1 MAKKPKYY
9 VVWEGHAPGIYT
21 SWEEAEAQIK
31 GYPKA
36 VFKAFSSREEAEIAF
51 EEGPLEYIGK
61 GTEEKGERIKDK
73 GEIEALQQYEC
84 VKDLNDSKE
93 VKDLTPS
100 KDRLELLRKQAAW
113 KACQALPAAV
123 DAQAIAVD
131 AACSGNPGQME
142 YRGVYLKT
150 GEEIFHYGPVFGTNN
165 IGEFLAI
172 VHGLALLQQRGY
184 TIPIYSDSVNAMLWV
199 KRKQCRT
206 TLPLNEKTQTL
217 HEHIRRAEIWLR
229 THSYTNDLRKW
240 ETEKWGEIPADF
252 GRKG

>member
-9 VVWEGHAPGIYT
+9 VVWEGHTPGIYT
-21 SWEEAEAQIK
+21 EWEAAEAQVK
-31 GYPKA
+31 GYPEA

-51 EEGPLEYIGK
+51 EEGPLEYVGQR
-61 GTEEKGERIKDK
+61 TTDNR
-73 GEIEALQQYEC
+73 QQTTDNRLRTTDNSQQTT
-84 VKDLNDSKE
+84 VNGQQS
-93 VKDLTPS
+93 P
-100 KDRLELLRKQAAW
+100 DRLELLRKQAAM
-113 KACQALPAAV
+113 KACQALPTAV

-172 VHGLALLQQRGY
+172 VHGLALLAQRGY

-206 TLPLNEKTQTL
+206 TLPLNDKTQAL
-217 HEHIRRAEIWLR
+217 HEHIRRAETWLR
-229 THSYTNDLRKW
+229 THSYSNDLRKW

>member
-9 VVWEGHAPGIYT
+9 VVWEGHTPGIYT
-21 SWEEAEAQIK
+21 EWEEAEAQVK
-31 GYPKA
+31 GYPEA
-36 VFKAFSSREEAEIAF
+36 VFKAFSSREEAEIAY
-51 EEGPLEYIGK
+51 EEGPMDYIGN
-61 GTEEKGERIKDK
+61 GNAEGEKGCSAPASATLATET
-73 GEIEALQQYEC
+73 
-84 VKDLNDSKE
+84 S
-93 VKDLTPS
+93 TP
-100 KDRLELLRKQAAW
+100 DRLETLRKQAAL

-172 VHGLALLQQRGY
+172 VHGLALLAQRGY

-206 TLPLNEKTQTL
+206 TLPLNDKTKAL
-217 HEHIRRAEIWLR
+217 HEHIRRAETWLR
-229 THSYTNDLRKW
+229 THSYSNDLRKW

>member
-9 VVWEGHAPGIYT
+9 VVWEGHSPGIYT
-21 SWEEAEAQIK
+21 EWEAAEAQVK
-31 GYPKA
+31 GYPEA
-36 VFKAFSSREEAEIAF
+36 VFKAFSSREEAEIAY
-51 EEGPLEYIGK
+51 EEGPLDYIGN
-61 GTEEKGERIKDK
+61 GTEEKGESAPAPKDLK
-73 GEIEALQQYEC
+73 DP
-84 VKDLNDSKE
+84 KDLNAL
-93 VKDLTPS
+93 KDPTPS
-100 KDRLELLRKQAAW
+100 KDRLEVLRKQAAL
-113 KACQALPAAV
+113 KACQSLPAAV

-206 TLPLNEKTQTL
+206 TLPLNDKTQAL
-217 HEHIRRAEIWLR
+217 HEHIRRAETWLR

>member
-9 VVWEGHAPGIYT
+9 VVWEGHTPGIYT
-21 SWEEAEAQIK
+21 AWEEAEAQVK
-31 GYPKA
+31 GYPEA
-36 VFKAFSSREEAEIAF
+36 VFKSFSSREEAEIAF
-51 EEGPLEYIGK
+51 EEGPLEYVG
-61 GTEEKGERIKDK
+61 KGERKKEK
-73 GEIEALQQYEC
+73 GEIEAQLQHEC
-84 VKDLNDSKE
+84 VKDLKDSKDLNAL
-93 VKDLTPS
+93 KDLTPTQ
-100 KDRLELLRKQAAW
+100 DRLELLRKQAAL
-113 KACQALPAAV
+113 KACQALPTAV

-172 VHGLALLQQRGY
+172 VQGLALLAQRGY

-206 TLPLNEKTQTL
+206 TLPLNDKTQAL
-217 HEHIRRAEIWLR
+217 HEHIRRAETWLR
-229 THSYTNDLRKW
+229 THSYSNDLRKW

>member
-9 VVWEGHAPGIYT
+9 VVWEGHTPGIYT
-21 SWEEAEAQIK
+21 AWEEAEAQVK
-31 GYPKA
+31 GYPEA

-51 EEGPLEYIGK
+51 EEGPLEYVGQRTTDN
-61 GTEEKGERIKDK
+61 G
-73 GEIEALQQYEC
+73 QQTTDNSQQTT
-84 VKDLNDSKE
+84 VNGQLS
-93 VKDLTPS
+93 P
-100 KDRLELLRKQAAW
+100 DRLELLRKQAAL

-172 VHGLALLQQRGY
+172 VHGLALLAQRGY

-206 TLPLNEKTQTL
+206 TLPLNDKTKAL
-217 HEHIRRAEIWLR
+217 HEHIRRAETWLR
-229 THSYTNDLRKW
+229 THSYSNDLRKW

>member
-9 VVWEGHAPGIYT
+9 VVWEGHTPGIYT
-21 SWEEAEAQIK
+21 EWESAEVQVK
-31 GYPKA
+31 GYPEA

-51 EEGPLEYIGK
+51 EEGPMEYIG
-61 GTEEKGERIKDK
+61 K

-84 VKDLNDSKE
+84 VKDLKDSKDLNAL
-93 VKDLTPS
+93 KDPTPS
-100 KDRLELLRKQAAW
+100 KDCLELLRKQAAL

-172 VHGLALLQQRGY
+172 VHGLALLAQRGY

-206 TLPLNEKTQTL
+206 TLPLNDKTKAL
-217 HEHIRRAEIWLR
+217 HEHIRRAETWLR
-229 THSYTNDLRKW
+229 THSYSNDLRKW